1 MVAVI
6 VQNLEQQQQTPSLL
20 NTATPIRSSLCDGPQ
35 QRTTLPQASG
45 GQHCTALQHAG
56 CVTHLLSCGRVT
68 VTQRDS
74 VTATEECPRPAPQH
88 FSRQNLG
95 LVTVTSS
102 RQQRHVNIVT
112 RLQLIIVSTRGSS
125 LVTS

>member
-1 MVAVI
+1 MVTVH
-6 VQNLEQQQQTPSLL
+6 L
-20 NTATPIRSSLCDGPQ
+20 
-35 QRTTLPQASG
+35 
-45 GQHCTALQHAG
+45 HHAG

-74 VTATEECPRPAPQH
+74 VTATEECPRPAPPRPAPQH

-95 LVTVTSS
+95 LVTVTS
-102 RQQRHVNIVT
+102 QQRQVNIVT